1 MKIEKHLLGRITIR
15 PILRSGLLSKK
26 LIYGIGL
33 MVLILAGTAGYLL
46 RKDDSAKHPASIYP
60 PMETYPEVHD
70 LAPDAELDMKFASLS
85 YGVHTFLWWNGTYR
99 TWDLDNVRQMNFAYV
114 KQSFSWANIEPVKGY
129 YDWSLADEVVAEVLY
144 RGRRLVARIDSVPEW
159 AISAPEN
166 WEEAPF
172 DVDSFGEFC
181 GTLAARYQGQIEAYQ
196 IWNEPNLEREWG
208 GYVPSP
214 PGYVKLLAAC
224 STAIREADPDAI
236 VISAGLSPTGTR
248 DEGAMPDE
256 EYLWRM
262 YEAGAAPYFDVLG
275 LHAPG
280 YKLPP
285 EASEEETREAGL
297 ERWARFRHVEDMR
310 AIMVANGDA
319 EKQIAITE
327 MGWTT
332 DTRSDSIYAW
342 FGVSQETQ
350 ADYLARAYAYAAEYW
365 RPWVGLVT
373 VIYLSNDIWTPEDE
387 QWWWAIDEPAAPGV
401 WKQMRPA
408 YYALSNMEK
417 LSTNPEFSEPAR
429 DPNAGY
435 YLEPL
440 TDRD

>member
-1 MKIEKHLLGRITIR
+1 MRKKFLYILGIV
-15 PILRSGLLSKK
+15 
-26 LIYGIGL
+26 
-33 MVLILAGTAGYLL
+33 VLIIAGTAGLL
-46 RKDDSAKHPASIYP
+46 LQQEESTAPKSQDIYP
-60 PMETYPEVHD
+60 PLESYPEVRD
-70 LAPDAELDMKFASLS
+70 LASDADINMQFASLS

-114 KQSFSWANIEPVKGY
+114 KQSFSWANIESQPGA
-129 YDWSLADEVVAEVLY
+129 YDFSLADEVVAEALY
-144 RGRRLVARIDSVPEW
+144 RGRRIVARIDGAPTW
-159 AISAPEN
+159 AIRPPEK
-166 WEEAPF
+166 WEDPVF
-172 DVDSFGEFC
+172 DLAAFGTFC

-208 GYVPSP
+208 DFVPSP
-214 PGYVKLLAAC
+214 AGYVKLLAAC
-224 STAIREADPDAI
+224 AAAIRTVDPNAVI
-236 VISAGLSPTGTR
+236 ISAGLSPTGTR
-248 DEGAMPDE
+248 NAGAMPDE

-262 YEAGAAPYFDVLG
+262 YEAGAEAHFDVLG

-280 YKLPP
+280 YALPP
-285 EASEEETREAGL
+285 EATEADALAAGL

-332 DTRSDSIYAW
+332 DTRPDSIYSW

-350 ADYLARAYAYAAEYW
+350 ADYLARAYAFAAENW
-365 RPWVGLVT
+365 RPWVGLMS
-373 VIYLSNDIWTPEDE
+373 VIYLSNDIWTTDDE
-387 QWWWAIDEPAAPGV
+387 QWWWAIDEPAEPGV
-401 WKQMRPA
+401 WKRMRPS
-408 YYALSNMEK
+408 YYALANMEK
-417 LSTNPEFSEPAR
+417 ISTNPDFSEPQR

-440 TDRD
+440 TGRN